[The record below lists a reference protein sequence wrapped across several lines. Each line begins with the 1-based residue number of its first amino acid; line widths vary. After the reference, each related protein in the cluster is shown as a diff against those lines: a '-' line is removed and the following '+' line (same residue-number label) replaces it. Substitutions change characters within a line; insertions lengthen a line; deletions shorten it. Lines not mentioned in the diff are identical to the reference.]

1 MTTTTETTDSPSTE
15 PSTQAPPARDTG
27 SQRYRAVW
35 RWHFYA
41 GLLVAPIV
49 LILAITGSIYLF
61 KDPFEAWRYSDVQ
74 TLSAPVT
81 SPRPLSEQIAAA
93 QATRP
98 GVLVKSVIPP
108 SAPDRTTRVILEGAE
123 SGPYAEGISV
133 YVNPGTAKV
142 IGEIDDSATFMRV
155 VRTIHGEL
163 LAGTVGDRIVETAA
177 CWALILTA
185 TGVYLW
191 WRGPARK
198 RTPRPAPRSGTART
212 GRVARSRLRRVHALT
227 GVFSGAIVVFLIM
240 TGLPWSGVWGDNLQK
255 VQTATGSTSPDSA
268 AFARES
274 TVPAKLSGE
283 LSDNPDAKVPWA
295 AERLPVPESNDGGHA
310 GHHAASG
317 GLQPGALPV
326 EQAVAAGRAAVGPC
340 APPDCT
346 IKIMLPDGPKG
357 VYTVVKESRVDPAA
371 GRTVH
376 IDQYSGRALVSFG
389 WEEYG
394 LMAKAVEQ
402 GIALH
407 EGRRYG
413 VVNLIVMLAACLS
426 LIALV
431 ITGAWMWW
439 KRRPTGRVGAPAR
452 PTDRRTTLGV
462 IAIMAV
468 LGLLFPLAGITMLA
482 FLLLDLLVLRRI
494 PALRRAF
501 G

>member
-1 MTTTTETTDSPSTE
+1 MTATTETPESTTTEARP
-15 PSTQAPPARDTG
+15 AARDTG
-27 SQRYRAVW
+27 SQRYRAIW

-41 GLLVAPIV
+41 GLLVAPVILV
-49 LILAITGSIYLF
+49 LAITGAIYLF
-61 KDPFEAWRYSDVQ
+61 KEPFEAWQYRDVRVLA
-74 TLSAPVT
+74 TPVT
-81 SPRPLSEQIAAA
+81 SPRPLAEQIAAA

-98 GVLVKSVIPP
+98 GVPVKSVIPP
-108 SAPDRTTRVILEGAE
+108 AAPDRSTRVILEGAE
-123 SGPYAEGISV
+123 SGPYAEGVSV
-133 YVNPGTAKV
+133 YVHPGTNEV
-142 IGEIDDSATFMRV
+142 LGTIDDSATFMRV

-163 LAGTVGDRIVETAA
+163 LAGTAGDRIVETAA

-191 WRGPARK
+191 WRGPAR
-198 RTPRPAPRSGTART
+198 RRPRRSASRSG
-212 GRVARSRLRRVHALT
+212 GLSRSRLRRLHALV
-227 GVFSGAIVVFLIM
+227 GVFSAAVVVFLIM
-240 TGLPWSGVWGDNLQK
+240 TGLPWSGVWGENLQK
-255 VQTATGSTSPDSA
+255 VQNATGSTSPDPA

-274 TVPAKLSGE
+274 TVPPRLSGE
-283 LSDNPDAKVPWA
+283 LTDNPDVKVPWA
-295 AERLPVPESNDGGHA
+295 AEHLPVPESQDGGHA
-310 GHHAASG
+310 GHTATG
-317 GLQPGALPV
+317 GSLQPGALPV
-326 EQAVAAGRAAVGPC
+326 ERALAAGRAAVGRC

-357 VYTVVKESRVDPAA
+357 VYTVVKESRIDPAE

-376 IDQYSGRALVSFG
+376 IDQYSGRVLVSYG
-389 WEEYG
+389 WDEYG

-413 VVNLIVMLAACLS
+413 TANLIVMLGACLA

-431 ITGAWMWW
+431 VTGVWMWW
-439 KRRPTGRVGAPAR
+439 KRRPTGRLGAPAR
-452 PTDRRTTLGV
+452 PADRRTVSGV

-468 LGLLFPLAGITMLA
+468 LGVLFPLAGVTMLA
-482 FLLLDLLVLRRI
+482 VLLLDLLVLRRI

>member
-1 MTTTTETTDSPSTE
+1 MTTTAETAQTTAQTTTTETR
-15 PSTQAPPARDTG
+15 PPARDTG

-41 GLLVAPIV
+41 GLLVAPVILV
-49 LILAITGSIYLF
+49 LAVTGAIYLF
-61 KDPFEAWRYSDVQ
+61 KEPFEAWRYSDVR
-74 TLSAPVT
+74 TLATPVA
-81 SPRPLSEQIAAA
+81 SPRPLAEQIAAA

-98 GVLVKSVIPP
+98 GVPVRSVIPP
-108 SAPDRTTRVILEGAE
+108 PAPDRSTRVILEGAE
-123 SGPYAEGISV
+123 SGPWAEGVSV
-133 YVNPGTAKV
+133 YVHPGTNEV
-142 IGEIDDSATFMRV
+142 LGTIDDSATFMRV

-191 WRGPARK
+191 WRGPAR
-198 RTPRPAPRSGTART
+198 RRPRRPATRSG
-212 GRVARSRLRRVHALT
+212 GISRSRLRRLHALV
-227 GVFSGAIVVFLIM
+227 GVFSAVVIVFLIM
-240 TGLPWSGVWGDNLQK
+240 TGLPWSGFWGENLQK
-255 VQTATGSTSPDSA
+255 VQNATGSTMPDPA

-274 TVPAKLSGE
+274 AVPPRLSGE
-283 LSDNPDAKVPWA
+283 LSGNPDVKVPWA
-295 AERLPVPESNDGGHA
+295 AEHLPVPESQDGHA
-310 GHHAASG
+310 GHTATG
-317 GLQPGALPV
+317 GSLQPGALPV
-326 EQAVAAGRAAVGPC
+326 ERALAAGRAAVGPC

-357 VYTVVKESRVDPAA
+357 VYTVVKESRVDPAE

-376 IDQYSGRALVSFG
+376 IDQYSGRVLVSYG

-413 VVNLIVMLAACLS
+413 TANLIVMLGACLS

-452 PTDRRTTLGV
+452 PADRRTVSGV

-468 LGLLFPLAGITMLA
+468 LGVLFPLAGITMLA
-482 FLLLDLLVLRRI
+482 VLLLDRLVLRRI

>member
-1 MTTTTETTDSPSTE
+1 MTTTVETLDNPATEK
-15 PSTQAPPARDTG
+15 PPARDTG

-49 LILAITGSIYLF
+49 LVLAVTGSIYLF
-61 KDPFEAWRYSDVQ
+61 KDSYEAWAYSDVQ
-74 TLSAPVT
+74 TLSTPVT

-98 GVLVKSVIPP
+98 GVPVKSVIPP
-108 SAPDRTTRVILEGAE
+108 AAPDRTTRVILEGAE
-123 SGPYAEGISV
+123 SGPWAEGVSV
-133 YVNPGTAKV
+133 YVHPGTAEV
-142 IGEIDDSATFMRV
+142 LGTIDDSATFMRI
-155 VRTIHGEL
+155 VRTVHGEL

-191 WRGPARK
+191 WRGPAR
-198 RTPRPAPRSGTART
+198 RRQRRT
-212 GRVARSRLRRVHALT
+212 GAGAGARAGRGGRVSRSRLRRVHALV
-227 GVFSGAIVVFLIM
+227 GVTSGAVVVFLII
-240 TGLPWSGVWGDNLQK
+240 TGLPWSGVWGENLQK
-255 VQTATGSTSPDSA
+255 VQTATGSTMPDPG

-274 TVPAKLSGE
+274 TVPPKLSGE
-283 LSDNPDAKVPWA
+283 LTGNPDAKVPWA
-295 AERLPVPESNDGGHA
+295 AEHLPVPESQDGGHGA
-310 GHHAASG
+310 HTAASG
-317 GLQPGALPV
+317 SLQPGALPV
-326 EQAVAAGRAAVGPC
+326 EQAVAAGRAAVGTC
-340 APPDCT
+340 APPDCA
-346 IKIMLPDGPKG
+346 IKVMLPDGPKG
-357 VYTVVKESRVDPAA
+357 VYTVVSESRIDPAL

-376 IDQYSGRALVSFG
+376 IDQYSGRVLVSYG

-413 VVNLIVMLAACLS
+413 TLNLIVMLAACLA
-426 LIALV
+426 LITLIV
-431 ITGAWMWW
+431 TGAWMWW

-452 PTDRRTTLGV
+452 PADRRTALGV

-468 LGLLFPLAGITMLA
+468 LGVLFPLAGITMIA
-482 FLLLDLLVLRRI
+482 FLLLDILVVRRV